1 LIPICRKHSL
11 QVLGRRGRGAD
22 LCLKRFCSYSL
33 KMSKLSKAEAAS
45 REAALALRVVKKR
58 LLRYLPDDE
67 DGDLS
72 HRGGNKKTSESR
84 IVKLVV
90 DMDSELDMLVKAV
103 AVLLPLLDQEDQVLH
118 KQHLEDWAEYCEILR
133 QQAEEVISKMKRD
146 DQEERTIA
154 TGDDGVG
161 DDYEAE
167 DPDGSHEGRGART
180 EQAFSHTAEDAVATV
195 VHTDHLLTAD
205 HATLEGSSEMVAVEI
220 QDLRELAPVL
230 VPPEDY
236 QGLATHIGEEHNLE
250 VEKEEVPDAASYTGQ
265 LKSQGSLQATCD
277 DGEPV
282 HGVTDDPKLPVLC
295 HHGGGEVVTAIVH
308 DLEKLFE
315 VEEMDVAVN
324 KACKDRA
331 SHLGKPEFDMRVSA
345 EMVEDL
351 SEELLITMGCVEV
364 RGVLPG
370 LAALD
375 SAGLPGG
382 LQVHGHQGGGD
393 VQVEPGGSCL
403 LNEPE
408 LLGSIAKYIEPAV
421 ASSDIL
427 ELHNVGLCD
436 NIGGEAVIAK
446 MLEVENCITA
456 VPGVQL
462 YAEGLKADVGG
473 IKSAYCYQ
481 EAKEILEEKEESTI
495 TTAKLVVVGLMK
507 EAAETVVC
515 NMVELC
521 RGVVELMPSILLV
534 MLTIALTW
542 GCSACCGKQ
551 LSGVDYGE
559 SDHLGGVAEQ
569 CVARRYQVPSEVGSL
584 YKVDYMQS
592 EYYNNDYDCL
602 DTESDKTQYI
612 QD

>member
-315 VEEMDVAVN
+315 VEEMGVALS
-324 KACKDRA
+324 KACKYGA
-331 SHLGKPEFDMRVSA
+331 SHLGKDELDMWVSEVVEDIKPLEDLVTPA
-345 EMVEDL
+345 KLGLVEDL
-351 SEELLITMGCVEV
+351 LIAVGYVVMREV
-364 RGVLPG
+364 MPG
-370 LAALD
+370 LAALVC
-375 SAGLPGG
+375 AGLLGRQ
-382 LQVHGHQGGGD
+382 QVHGYQGYQGGGD

-403 LNEPE
+403 LYEPE
-408 LLGSIAKYIEPAV
+408 LLGVIAKYIGAEPAA
-421 ASSDIL
+421 ASSDLL
-427 ELHNVGLCD
+427 ELHKVELCD
-436 NIGGEAVIAK
+436 HIGGEDVIAK
-446 MLEVENCITA
+446 MLEVENCIKA
-456 VPGVQL
+456 VLGVQL
-462 YAEGLKADVGG
+462 YAEDLMVEVGG
-473 IKSAYCYQ
+473 IKSVISYQ
-481 EAKEILEEKEESTI
+481 EGS
-495 TTAKLVVVGLMK
+495 M
-507 EAAETVVC
+507 C
-515 NMVELC
+515 NVNYLK
-521 RGVVELMPSILLV
+521 GVYY
-534 MLTIALTW
+534 
-542 GCSACCGKQ
+542 KQ
-551 LSGVDYGE
+551 
-559 SDHLGGVAEQ
+559 
-569 CVARRYQVPSEVGSL
+569 
-584 YKVDYMQS
+584 
-592 EYYNNDYDCL
+592 DYDYL
-602 DTESDKTQYI
+602 NTESDKTQFI
-612 QD
+612 QV